1 MPDGIARKETL
12 VFAGF
17 TGLDVEV
24 NGVRIRGRLGPDARK
39 PPLLLLHGHPESHV
53 MWHRVAPALAEDYF
67 VVAPDLRGYGASDR
81 PPHSDDHAA
90 YSKREMARD
99 CIALMRALGHDQFFV
114 AGHDRGARVAAR
126 LAADAPSHVLRV
138 MLLDIAPTLD
148 MYEGTNRAFATAY
161 WHWFFLI
168 QPAPLPEALIGANP
182 RAYVEG
188 VMGARHAGL
197 APFPPEVLDE
207 YASGFTGIDR
217 ARGACED
224 YRAAAGIDLD
234 HDRLDR
240 AQGRKIEPP
249 LRVLWAAH
257 GVIERLFQPLDL
269 WSGIARTVSGRAV
282 DSGHY
287 IPEER
292 PEEVI
297 DEMRAFFVSDAA

>member
-1 MPDGIARKETL
+1 MHMFP
-12 VFAGF
+12 GF
-17 TGLDVEV
+17 TELDVTA
-24 NGVRIRGRLGPDARK
+24 NGVRLRGRMGPNSHK
-39 PPLLLLHGHPESHV
+39 PPLLLLHGHPETHV
-53 MWHRVAPALAEDYF
+53 MWHRVAPALANDF
-67 VVAPDLRGYGASDR
+67 FIVAPDLRGYGESER
-81 PPHSDDHAA
+81 PAPGDDHAA

-99 CIALMRALGHDQFFV
+99 CLKLMRKLGHERFFV

-126 LAADAPSHVLRV
+126 LAADAPGSIIRA

-148 MYEGTNRAFATAY
+148 MYEGTDRAFATSY

-168 QPAPLPEALIGANP
+168 QPAPFPETLIGANP

-197 APFPPEVLDE
+197 APFPPEVLAQ
-207 YASGFTGIDR
+207 YAAGFAGTER

-224 YRAAAGIDLD
+224 YRAAATIDLE

-240 AQGRKIEPP
+240 AEGRKIEPP
-249 LRVLWAAH
+249 LRVLWARY
-257 GVIERLFQPLDL
+257 GVIERLFEPLGL
-269 WSGIARTVSGRAV
+269 WRDVALTVSGRAV

-292 PEEVI
+292 PEELIAEV
-297 DEMRAFFVSDAA
+297 RAFFLPD